1 MISYVKNAYKTAK
14 NVYEYK
20 ALQILE
26 YLDKELK
33 YEESLKHYTDQNK
46 LKKLSME
53 YDAYKFKN

>member
-46 LKKLSME
+46 LKK
-53 YDAYKFKN
+53 